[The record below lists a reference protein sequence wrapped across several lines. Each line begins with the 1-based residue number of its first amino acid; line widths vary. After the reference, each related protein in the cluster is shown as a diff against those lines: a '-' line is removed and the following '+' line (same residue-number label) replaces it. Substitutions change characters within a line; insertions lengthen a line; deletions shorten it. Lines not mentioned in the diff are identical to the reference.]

1 MDYQKVNFTELQKM
15 GNTSSYVDNFMQHIS
30 FTPRSC
36 STELYNKIIE
46 LAEFNLLDVS
56 SEYHEIEPYSIEKSK
71 FKNLY
76 NTKEEIHAMDSN

>member
-1 MDYQKVNFTELQKM
+1 
-15 GNTSSYVDNFMQHIS
+15 MQHIS